1 MYETGKAMEM
11 IRIPFFDEKNKMYF
25 IQKFTTNFDKIF
37 NLFFIEKKQ
46 ILEYNK
52 NNKIPGMY
60 DTLLF

>member
-1 MYETGKAMEM
+1 
-11 IRIPFFDEKNKMYF
+11 MYF
-25 IQKFTTNFDKIF
+25 IQKCTTKFDKIF

-46 ILEYNK
+46 ILEYNN